1 MDTFTEG
8 RHTRSKKTWCV
19 DSVYSGMSLGRII
32 SSLKQLWLSLFFFT
46 LTFYEMSFETQ
57 EKKTN
62 QTSFLYDRTV
72 VSYFMLTL
80 IYVFI
85 FQKICF
91 CWFLF
96 LLFSLYLYRYFS
108 ESLLFSFYVLW
119 VFQFLKRNRIFTVL
133 TLLMDTLTSLS
144 SQL

>member
-1 MDTFTEG
+1 
-8 RHTRSKKTWCV
+8 
-19 DSVYSGMSLGRII
+19 
-32 SSLKQLWLSLFFFT
+32 
-46 LTFYEMSFETQ
+46 MSFETQ

-91 CWFLF
+91 C
-96 LLFSLYLYRYFS
+96 
-108 ESLLFSFYVLW
+108 
-119 VFQFLKRNRIFTVL
+119 
-133 TLLMDTLTSLS
+133 
-144 SQL
+144 